1 MLSNTII
8 SAEPMYLH
16 CIHSTYHSTVAAIG
30 PTQAAPS
37 TNNATGHQIASQNQ
51 LANAEWYWGNITKD
65 EVKEKLQDCPDG
77 TFLVR
82 DASSHRGDYTLTL
95 IKDGTAKLIQI
106 CHLNGMYG
114 FTEPFSFKSVVELI
128 NYYRSVSLK
137 QYNHILDVKLLYP
150 ISRLKDGTSDDMS
163 DANLSAI
170 ELDKLV
176 QKFLDTHTE
185 YVAKTREM
193 DHLLDVYMRTE
204 NERNLKRQAQVAF
217 LQAIKMFEQQLK
229 VHEEYQQQAQPHEIR
244 QVKENYDVLCGR
256 LEALRDAE
264 KQLIVDLDEQKQ
276 LVLSLERD
284 INRIKPE
291 KSSLL
296 KIKERYQL

>member
-1 MLSNTII
+1 MAVSI
-8 SAEPMYLH
+8 SVTRP
-16 CIHSTYHSTVAAIG
+16 
-30 PTQAAPS
+30 PT
-37 TNNATGHQIASQNQ
+37 TSQNQ
-51 LANAEWYWGNITKD
+51 LASAEWYWGNITKD

-106 CHLNGMYG
+106 CHSNGLYG
-114 FTEPFSFKSVVELI
+114 FTEPFTFHSVVDLI
-128 NYYRSVSLK
+128 SHYRTVSLK

-150 ISRLKDGTSDDMS
+150 ISRLKDNTNDDMS
-163 DANLSAI
+163 DASLGAI

-185 YVAKTREM
+185 YMVKKREM
-193 DHLLDVYMRTE
+193 DHLLDVYKRTE
-204 NERNLKRQAQVAF
+204 NERDMKRQAQGAF
-217 LQAIKMFEQQLK
+217 VQAIKMFEQQMKL
-229 VHEEYQQQAQPHEIR
+229 HEQYREQAQPHEIR
-244 QVKENYDVLCGR
+244 HVKENYSVLLGR

-264 KQLIVDLDEQKQ
+264 KQLVVDLDKQKQ

-291 KSSLL
+291 KTGLL
-296 KIKERYQL
+296 KTKERFQL